1 MSSILAGQEGVLCHI
16 DDIIVFGRNQEEHDI
31 RLQSVLKT
39 IKKAGVT
46 LNKEKCE
53 FNKDRLVFLGH
64 VINEDG
70 ISPDPEKTAAVSK
83 MKRPQAVSD
92 LRRFLGMANQL
103 GKFTPNLAELS
114 QPLRE
119 LLSSKNAWAWG
130 HSQEEAF
137 KGIKRELTQPATLA
151 VYNAKAPTKIS
162 ADASAFGLGAVLLQQ
177 STKEWKPVAYASR
190 ALTDTEKRYS
200 QIEKEALAIVW
211 ACERFTGYVLGKQI
225 VLETDHKPLVPL
237 LSRKDLASLPPRI
250 LQFRL
255 CLARF
260 QYEIMHVPGK
270 LLYTADALSRAPIY
284 SVSVGGEEKRMEAF
298 VAAVISS
305 LPASDGRLEEYR
317 KEQRADA
324 TCSQVIVYCQEGW
337 PNNDQIKDNVKP
349 YWSKCR
355 QRIASA
361 VWWPGVYN
369 QLEAFV
375 KACPSCLKTAINPKE
390 PLMQTPLPDRPWQRI
405 AADICELKGVRYLVV
420 IDYYSR
426 YIEVKKLSSTKSS
439 EVIASFKAMFAH
451 HGIPSIL
458 MCDNGPQLVSK
469 EMKEFAASYGFKQI
483 TSSPYYAQS
492 NGLAERAVRTVK
504 ALLNDA
510 PDPFMALLSYRA
522 TPLPWCNLSP
532 AELLMGRRICTD
544 VPVTEEQLT
553 PDWPYLEEFKML
565 DAKYKET
572 QKANYD
578 RRRRVRNLPLL
589 PNDSPVW
596 VSTRDHQAPGTIV
609 RPADASRSYV
619 VNVPSG
625 QTRRN
630 RGDLRQRLD
639 TDEPEHT
646 PPQGPATRLRT
657 GASVQPPDRLTYYSL
672 S

>member
-1 MSSILAGQEGVLCHI
+1 M
-16 DDIIVFGRNQEEHDI
+16 
-31 RLQSVLKT
+31 
-39 IKKAGVT
+39 
-46 LNKEKCE
+46 
-53 FNKDRLVFLGH
+53 
-64 VINEDG
+64 
-70 ISPDPEKTAAVSK
+70 
-83 MKRPQAVSD
+83 
-92 LRRFLGMANQL
+92 
-103 GKFTPNLAELS
+103 
-114 QPLRE
+114 
-119 LLSSKNAWAWG
+119 
-130 HSQEEAF
+130 
-137 KGIKRELTQPATLA
+137 
-151 VYNAKAPTKIS
+151 
-162 ADASAFGLGAVLLQQ
+162 QQ
-177 STKEWKPVAYASR
+177 SAEKEWKPVAYASR

-250 LQFRL
+250 LRFRL
-255 CLARF
+255 HLARF

-270 LLYTADALSRAPIY
+270 FLYTADTLSRAPIY
-284 SVSVGGEEKRMEAF
+284 SVSVGGEEKGMEAS
-298 VAAVISS
+298 VAAVVSS
-305 LPASDGRLEEYR
+305 LPASGGRLVEYH

-324 TCSQVIVYCQEGW
+324 TCLQVIVYCQEGW
-337 PNNDQIKDNVKP
+337 PDKDKIKDNVKP
-349 YWSKCR
+349 YWSVRLELSLVQDLLLYRSRIVVPASLQLETLKKIHQGHQGLVKCC
-355 QRIASA
+355 QRVASA

-439 EVIASFKAMFAH
+439 KVIAFFKAMFSH

-458 MCDNGPQLVSK
+458 ICDNGPQLVSK
-469 EMKEFAASYGFKQI
+469 EMKEFVASYGFKQI

-504 ALLNDA
+504 ALLTDA

-553 PDWPYLEEFKML
+553 PDWPYVEKFKML

-578 RRRRVRNLPLL
+578 RRRRVRKLPLL

-596 VSTRDHQAPGTIV
+596 VSTRGHQVPGTIV
-609 RPADASRSYV
+609 RPADAPRS
-619 VNVPSG
+619 
-625 QTRRN
+625 
-630 RGDLRQRLD
+630 
-639 TDEPEHT
+639 
-646 PPQGPATRLRT
+646 
-657 GASVQPPDRLTYYSL
+657 
-672 S
+672 